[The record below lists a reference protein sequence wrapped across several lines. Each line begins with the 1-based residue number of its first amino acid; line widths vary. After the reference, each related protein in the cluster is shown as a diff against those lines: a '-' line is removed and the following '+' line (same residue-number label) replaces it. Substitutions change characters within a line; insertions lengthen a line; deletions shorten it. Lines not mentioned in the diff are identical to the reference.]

1 MVGTPPSRAQSEW
14 WQGRAAAGTIVPVA
28 HRVLPHT
35 ADTGVEAVA
44 GSLAALI
51 SELAGAMFGL
61 IAEEVCESVEKW
73 IEIRVESPTV
83 EDLAVDTLS
92 ALLYHSEVEDL
103 FFCVFEVK
111 QAADAFA
118 LTMRA
123 GGVPTGTVEAVGPP
137 IKAVTYHS
145 LIVEKRDHSW
155 YGRVYFDV

>member
-1 MVGTPPSRAQSEW
+1 VS
-14 WQGRAAAGTIVPVA
+14 

-44 GSLAALI
+44 DSWAALI
-51 SELAGAMFGL
+51 SELAEAMFGL
-61 IAEEVCESVEKW
+61 IAEAACVSVEKW
-73 IEIRVESPTV
+73 IEVQVESPTV

-103 FFCVFEVK
+103 FLCVFEVK

-137 IKAVTYHS
+137 IKAVTYHN
-145 LIVEKRDHSW
+145 LIVEKRDHGW

>member
-1 MVGTPPSRAQSEW
+1 
-14 WQGRAAAGTIVPVA
+14 VA

-44 GSLAALI
+44 DSLAALI

-61 IAEEVCESVEKW
+61 IAEAECESVEKW
-73 IEIRVESPTV
+73 IEIQVESPTV
-83 EDLAVDTLS
+83 EDLVVDTLS

-103 FFCVFEVK
+103 FLCVFEVK
-111 QAADAFA
+111 QAADALA

-123 GGVPTGTVEAVGPP
+123 GGVATGTVEEVGPP
-137 IKAVTYHS
+137 IKAVTYHNLS
-145 LIVEKRDHSW
+145 VEKRDHGW